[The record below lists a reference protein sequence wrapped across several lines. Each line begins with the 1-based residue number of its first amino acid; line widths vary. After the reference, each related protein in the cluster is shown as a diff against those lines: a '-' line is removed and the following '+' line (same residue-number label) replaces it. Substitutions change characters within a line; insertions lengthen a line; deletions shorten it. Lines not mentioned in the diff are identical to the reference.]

1 MIVWFLRCCALV
13 FLKCV
18 PTCQSR
24 QCVLLCRQVSS
35 VSQLQKQSKHKEL
48 LYMRFIVRMENE
60 EVFSITAAY
69 VLLTS

>member
-1 MIVWFLRCCALV
+1 M
-13 FLKCV
+13 
-18 PTCQSR
+18 
-24 QCVLLCRQVSS
+24 LLCRQVSS

-60 EVFSITAAY
+60 EVFSVTAAY